1 MAEVQMTIV
10 QKLKSITVPILINI
24 LLPMFD
30 VFSDAR
36 LIILLFLGGL
46 ICKQSFYDDY
56 WTCSWRRGP
65 TNYCTDPNT
74 NHDVCEKTTSG
85 FSCKNLYEDC
95 QKDPTNY
102 CTNPTTNHAVCGIET
117 NPKFGLMLLVPF
129 LLNYIVSF
137 ITWWRNDKNKKI
149 SFIFAL
155 LNLYAPY
162 GKFVLGGSCNLFV
175 HLF

>member
-36 LIILLFLGGL
+36 LIILLFLG
-46 ICKQSFYDDY
+46 S
-56 WTCSWRRGP
+56 
-65 TNYCTDPNT
+65 DPN
-74 NHDVCEKTTSG
+74 
-85 FSCKNLYEDC
+85 F
-95 QKDPTNY
+95 
-102 CTNPTTNHAVCGIET
+102 A
-117 NPKFGLMLLVPF
+117 LMLLVPF

-137 ITWWRNDKNKKI
+137 ITWWRNDTNKKI

-162 GKFVLGGSCNLFV
+162 GKFVLGGWGIAIFLYNYYFRSGEGCMDASKESKGGATNEEKI
-175 HLF
+175 